1 MILIFQ
7 VETFKDRLKESES
20 LHRQEVESAQ
30 THSDQNMLELRRK
43 FDKLD
48 MGYQEQI
55 EKAQE
60 KHEQEIGKRELILT
74 HSDLE
79 KSPNSTIIFTE
90 RTVKLVPALVKL
102 AYCRLMFE
110 ALQL

>member
-1 MILIFQ
+1 M
-7 VETFKDRLKESES
+7 ETFKDRLKESES

-74 HSDLE
+74 HSDFE
-79 KSPNSTIIFTE
+79 KSHNSTNSTIIFTE
-90 RTVKLVPALVKL
+90 RAVKLVPALVKL
-102 AYCRLMFE
+102 TCCRLMFE
-110 ALQL
+110 ALKL

>member
-1 MILIFQ
+1 M
-7 VETFKDRLKESES
+7 ETFKDRLKESES

-74 HSDLE
+74 HSDFE
-79 KSPNSTIIFTE
+79 KSHNSTIIFTE

-110 ALQL
+110 ALKL